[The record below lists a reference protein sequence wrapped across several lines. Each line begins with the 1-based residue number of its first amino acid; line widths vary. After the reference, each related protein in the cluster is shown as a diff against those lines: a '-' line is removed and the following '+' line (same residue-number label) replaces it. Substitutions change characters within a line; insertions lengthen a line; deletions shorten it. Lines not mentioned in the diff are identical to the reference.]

1 MSSDQTKSKT
11 MSFTIGIILS
21 LVVLGIF
28 TGMLSGIVGVGG
40 GIILVPALIYLF
52 GISQFQAQGTSL
64 ALLMFPV
71 GILAV
76 MQYYKQGYIDFKLV
90 GIIAIGFVIGSYF
103 GSKFALSLPK
113 EAIKKI
119 FATLLLIVAIKM
131 LFFDNAKK
139 EIKAKTENQS
149 AS

>member
-1 MSSDQTKSKT
+1 

-21 LVVLGIF
+21 LIVLGIF

-40 GIILVPALIYLF
+40 GIILVPALFYLF
-52 GISQFQAQGTSL
+52 GYSEFQAQGTSL
-64 ALLMFPV
+64 ALLMLPV
-71 GILAV
+71 GFLAV
-76 MQYYKQGYIDFKLV
+76 MEYYKKGYVDFKLV
-90 GIIAIGFVIGSYF
+90 GIIAFGFVIGSYF

-113 EAIKKI
+113 ETIKKI

-139 EIKAKTENQS
+139 EVKAKTESQS
-149 AS
+149 AE